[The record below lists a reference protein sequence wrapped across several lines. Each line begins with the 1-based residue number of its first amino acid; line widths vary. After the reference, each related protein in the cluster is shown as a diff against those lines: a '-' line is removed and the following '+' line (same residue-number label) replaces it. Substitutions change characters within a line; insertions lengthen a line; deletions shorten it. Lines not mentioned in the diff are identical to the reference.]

1 MGWTIRW
8 FRHHVEK
15 WTNQTRKASEDRLP
29 GHQAYAEKQKLM
41 WEEFANVAEKAFLG
55 KWRE

>member
-1 MGWTIRW
+1 
-8 FRHHVEK
+8 VEK